1 MIHATAIVDA
11 DASIADDVSI
21 GPGAIIGAGVEIG
34 AGSSIG
40 PYTVIKGPTRIG
52 RDNTIF
58 QFCSIGEDPQ
68 DKKYEDDLQSC
79 LEIGDGN
86 TIREYVSIN
95 RGTEN
100 GGGVTRLGDDNWIMA
115 YVHIAHDCMVG
126 NHTIFANN
134 ATLAGHVS
142 IEDYVIL
149 GGFTGVHQFCRVG
162 AHSFSAISSVITKDV
177 PPFVMVSENPARP
190 HGLNSEGLKRRGF
203 STEQISGI
211 KRAYKVVYKQSLL
224 LKDALVGLE
233 EMAQDCEH
241 IARFMQFISE
251 SERGIV
257 R

>member
-1 MIHATAIVDA
+1 LIHASAIIDA
-11 DASIADDVSI
+11 DAFIADDVSI
-21 GPGAIIGAGVEIG
+21 GPGTIIGAGVEIG
-34 AGSSIG
+34 AGSWIG

-52 RDNTIF
+52 RDNKIY
-58 QFCSIGEDPQ
+58 QFCSIGDDPQ
-68 DKKYEDDLQSC
+68 DKKYDDDLQSC

-224 LKDALVGLE
+224 VKDALSGLE

-241 IARFMQFISE
+241 IARFMQFIRE
-251 SERGIV
+251 SDRGIV